1 MAKYKILAPNEEYTG
16 ISAGVSFANG
26 EGYTEDKWLFDWF
39 KNKGY
44 EVIKEDVE
52 EEVLED
58 LTVKDLKELAKNK
71 GIEGYSDMKK
81 EELIKALKG
90 IEDDKQD

>member
-1 MAKYKILAPNEEYTG
+1 MAKYKILTPNEEYTG
-16 ISAGVSFANG
+16 ISAGVSFVNG
-26 EGYTEDKWLFDWF
+26 EGYTEDKWLLDWF

-44 EVIKEDVE
+44 EVIKEDTE

-58 LTVKDLKELAKNK
+58 LTVKDLKDLAKNK

-81 EELIKALKG
+81 EELIKALQG